1 MECKKLK
8 TNHAMLKVPVTSFD
22 LKLLIVTEWTSLIH
36 RNISSTVYGRTYLK
50 SNSLSNVQYKKSK
63 MLYYRTQKPKYV
75 TLNQRKTKFALC
87 KTKCFQI
94 WQCLIF
100 KADNKYSSPGTVA
113 IAGGSNGIGKKRLSM
128 TYRKVTI
135 YLYYSYSHEYF

>member
-1 MECKKLK
+1 MEEHTLNP
-8 TNHAMLKVPVTSFD
+8 TH
-22 LKLLIVTEWTSLIH
+22 
-36 RNISSTVYGRTYLK
+36 SSTVRVIRSIFLSQVTHILK
-50 SNSLSNVQYKKSK
+50 MNDSAHSNVQYKKSK

-94 WQCLIF
+94 WQCLIC

>member
-1 MECKKLK
+1 MEEHTLNP
-8 TNHAMLKVPVTSFD
+8 TH
-22 LKLLIVTEWTSLIH
+22 
-36 RNISSTVYGRTYLK
+36 SSTVRVIRSIFLSQVTHILK
-50 SNSLSNVQYKKSK
+50 MNDSAHSNVQYKKSK

>member
-1 MECKKLK
+1 MEEHILNP
-8 TNHAMLKVPVTSFD
+8 TH
-22 LKLLIVTEWTSLIH
+22 
-36 RNISSTVYGRTYLK
+36 SSTVKVIRSIFLSQVSHIRK
-50 SNSLSNVQYKKSK
+50 MNDSAHSNVKYKKSK
-63 MLYYRTQKPKYV
+63 MLYYRTENPKYV
-75 TLNQRKTKFALC
+75 TLNQRKTKSTLW

-113 IAGGSNGIGKKRLSM
+113 IAGGSNDTGKKRLSM

-135 YLYYSYSHEYF
+135 YLYYSYSHEYFLINIWSLQHK